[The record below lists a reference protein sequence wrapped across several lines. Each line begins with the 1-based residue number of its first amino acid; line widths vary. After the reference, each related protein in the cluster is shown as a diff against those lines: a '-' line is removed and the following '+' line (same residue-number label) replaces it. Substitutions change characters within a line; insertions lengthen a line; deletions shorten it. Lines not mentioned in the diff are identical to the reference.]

1 LQKLK
6 GLIDRGLEATAALW
20 PAIVLAFGG
29 VQRAAH
35 VLGAEGV
42 RGRAVRQRLGG
53 LLGALT
59 RHRQRAGRLAG
70 AVGHFLKVSR
80 SYWPGLF
87 ACSDAAGVPRT
98 NNGLEQLFG
107 SQRYHERR
115 ASGRKAGSPALVLR
129 GAARVV
135 AAVATRQRAFTAE
148 DLAGADRGA
157 WARLRQ
163 ELEERRQRRT
173 QRRRFRRDPEG
184 YLRQLEGLLI
194 QSGLP
199 S

>member
-1 LQKLK
+1 L
-6 GLIDRGLEATAALW
+6 GATAALW
-20 PAIVLAFGG
+20 PAIVLAFGW
-29 VQRAAH
+29 VHRAAGI
-35 VLGAEGV
+35 LGAEGAGGAQA
-42 RGRAVRQRLGG
+42 RRRLGG
-53 LLGALT
+53 LLGAMA
-59 RHRQRAGRLAG
+59 RHRRQAGRLAG

-87 ACSDAAGVPRT
+87 ACYDTAGLPRT
-98 NNGLEQLFG
+98 NNDLEQLFG

-115 ASGRKAGSPALVLR
+115 ASGRKVGSPALVLR

-135 AAVATRQRAFTAE
+135 AAVATRQRVFTAE
-148 DLAGADRGA
+148 DLAEADRGA

-163 ELEERRQRRT
+163 ELDERRQRRT

-184 YLRQLEGLLI
+184 YLRQLEALLI